1 LANSAAT
8 HRITAI
14 FPYLAIAR
22 ATDLRGFELMPA
34 LPEGAPG
41 QPEHVA
47 SILRMFFDGDGNPID
62 RATYFEADV
71 DVGAEATF
79 VIELDRLIA
88 ALTFLLFDPEHP
100 ATSLDC
106 GYLRLWMFEPSAQ
119 GLVATANLRDYID
132 ADPAH
137 QRFYCGVPDRVPHY
151 ERIHVEALSYR
162 LLQAR
167 HWPGADRRRLLER
180 LLLSMFWY
188 GRSFGAEQG
197 YEERTS
203 LVNLATAFE
212 VLFDV
217 GDAVGKRRLI
227 LDGLEELFGTEPL
240 LASWVR
246 QFYDTRSQVV
256 HEGRATDLLFQ
267 HSGARRPHQNL
278 VTSGQRLYRAAVESY
293 MYRHAHRPPEQGP
306 PTEQFRQAFLLD
318 MVPNEARLERMAK
331 SGSGKNKSRLLTLAG
346 DLRFD
351 DGTGSLPTAIH
362 AGRHLLYAVRD
373 TLDRNHLKPFR
384 LEAERSRSPDGL
396 KRAYSR
402 LGAELRRAIR
412 IPKAGA
418 SADMDSAWK
427 VARSLRHFAAWMVRA
442 VDHLEP

>member
-1 LANSAAT
+1 MANSST

-14 FPYLAIAR
+14 FPYLAIAG
-22 ATDLRGFELMPA
+22 ATDLRGFQLTPA
-34 LPEGAPG
+34 LSDGADG
-41 QPEHVA
+41 QPDHVA
-47 SILRMFFDGDGNPID
+47 SILRMFFDGDGNPIQ

-71 DVGAEATF
+71 DLGAESAF
-79 VIELDRLIA
+79 IIEIDRLLA
-88 ALTFLLFDPEHP
+88 ALAFLLFDPEHP
-100 ATSLDC
+100 ATSLDR
-106 GYLRLWMFEPSAQ
+106 GYLRVWMFEPSEQ
-119 GLVATANLRDYID
+119 GLVVTVNLRDYID
-132 ADPAH
+132 ADPAR
-137 QRFYCGVPDRVPHY
+137 QRFYCGVSDLVPHY

-162 LLQAR
+162 LLSPR
-167 HWPGADRRRLLER
+167 YWPGADRRRIVER

-217 GDAVGKRRLI
+217 GDAVGKQRLI
-227 LDGLEELFGTEPL
+227 LDGLEELFGVEPL

-267 HSGARRPHQNL
+267 HSGARRPHRNL
-278 VTSGQRLYRAAVESY
+278 VTSGQRLYRAAVEPY
-293 MYRHAHRPPEQGP
+293 MYRHAHRPPGQGP

-318 MVPNEARLERMAK
+318 MVPNEARLVQMAK

-351 DGTGSLPTAIH
+351 DGTGSLPTAIR
-362 AGRHLLYAVRD
+362 AGRHLLHAVREI
-373 TLDRNHLKPFR
+373 LDRNHVKPFR
-384 LEAERSRSPDGL
+384 LEAEGGRSPDGL

-412 IPKAGA
+412 VPNAGA
-418 SADMDSAWK
+418 PAEMESAWK

-442 VDHLEP
+442 VDHLDS